1 MCASVNSAIVNDVL
15 RISWPE
21 LQWIANC
28 TSDHWQARIGD
39 PSLMGWITVFAY
51 ALTCALAIAVRRHLP
66 RHPAGQRF
74 FWSFLALMLA
84 FLAVNKQLDL
94 QSLATAAARCTA
106 QLQGWYGE
114 RRGVQVT
121 AILSLILLTGL
132 YGLILLWII
141 RKAFW
146 QNAVALSGLCAILA
160 FVLVRAV
167 GFHHV
172 DALIGHSIVGIRMNW
187 ILELSGIAL
196 VAVNAAAHLLRI
208 RRDRIT

>member
-1 MCASVNSAIVNDVL
+1 MNDIL
-15 RISWPE
+15 RISWPD
-21 LQWIANC
+21 LQWIATC
-28 TSDHWQARIGD
+28 TSDHWQAKIGD
-39 PSLMGWITVFAY
+39 PHLMGWITVLAY
-51 ALTCALAIAVRRHLP
+51 ALTCALAFALRRRLP
-66 RHPAGQRF
+66 RHPRGQRF
-74 FWSFLALMLA
+74 FWSFMVVVLA

-106 QLQGWYGE
+106 KLQGWYAE

-121 AILSLILLTGL
+121 AILSFIMLTGF

-146 QNAVALSGLCAILA
+146 RNAVALLGLTAILA

-172 DALIGHSIVGIRMNW
+172 DALIGQSIAGLRMNW

-196 VAVNAAAHLLRI
+196 VAVNAAALLVHI
-208 RRDRIT
+208 RRTGPT